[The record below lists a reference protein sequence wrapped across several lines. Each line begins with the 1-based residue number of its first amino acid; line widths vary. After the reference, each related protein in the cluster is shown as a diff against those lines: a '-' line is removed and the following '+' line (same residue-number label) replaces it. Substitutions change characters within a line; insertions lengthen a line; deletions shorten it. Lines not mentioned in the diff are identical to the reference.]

1 MMENAL
7 NARNLLV
14 QDFIMEI
21 NVEQFVNHA
30 NQLEDNTSEKMAN
43 VRCALTTAESHPIE
57 DNAQLFHAKK
67 MQLLQKMVSAN
78 HAQIT
83 L

>member
-1 MMENAL
+1 MTENAL

-30 NQLEDNTSEKMAN
+30 NQLEDNTSEKMEN
-43 VRCALTTAESHPIE
+43 VKCALTTAESHLIE

-67 MQLLQKMVSAN
+67 TQLSQKMVSAN
-78 HAQIT
+78 HVQIT